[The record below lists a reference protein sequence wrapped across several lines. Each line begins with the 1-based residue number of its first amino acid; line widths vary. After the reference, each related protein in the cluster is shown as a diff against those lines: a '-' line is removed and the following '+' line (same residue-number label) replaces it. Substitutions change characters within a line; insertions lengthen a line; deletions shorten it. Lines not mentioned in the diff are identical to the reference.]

1 MKSKKLWVTWRK
13 GMGILLRLFYLSF
26 MMGLVTLP
34 LKILT
39 LDSFADSKVA
49 TVIAIV
55 YFLTI
60 VPLALPRMF
69 RKCGL
74 ASRHT
79 GSFDNG
85 GTMNEAAKQ
94 KQVSLSRS

>member
-1 MKSKKLWVTWRK
+1 MTWKK
-13 GMGILLRLFYLSF
+13 GMGILFRLFYLSF

-39 LDSFADSKVA
+39 LETFADSKIE
-49 TVIAIV
+49 TVIAIA

-69 RKCGL
+69 RICGL

-94 KQVSLSRS
+94 KQESLRRSSCG